1 MTLADA
7 TATADGVT
15 RRGAEVQEVTDG
27 SPAADAGIRS
37 GDVIVAIDGHA
48 VGGAESLT
56 AFVRERA
63 AGAKSAL
70 TVVRDGKTLEL
81 DVTLA
86 TRPADDET
94 TGQGQLPGQDGSQDG
109 QGQLPGQG
117 GGQGQQT
124 DPTDPGNVPNPFD
137 WFFGGQG

>member
-1 MTLADA
+1 M
-7 TATADGVT
+7 
-15 RRGAEVQEVTDG
+15 RGPPG
-27 SPAADAGIRS
+27 
-37 GDVIVAIDGHA
+37 
-48 VGGAESLT
+48 GGAEPLP

-63 AGAKSAL
+63 AGAESKL

-94 TGQGQLPGQDGSQDG
+94 TGQGSQDGQGQTPGQDG

-117 GGQGQQT
+117 VVGGE
-124 DPTDPGNVPNPFD
+124 PGRRGSAAAASGAARSSNRASHRIGTP
-137 WFFGGQG
+137 